1 MRLCIRRF
9 LFLVVVTTVQLTT
22 ERLQDDLRLVEDAGR
37 GAIDVTV
44 GSALDI
50 FGGALAYEDVV
61 KWHVEHSGA
70 TSA

>member
-1 MRLCIRRF
+1 ML
-9 LFLVVVTTVQLTT
+9 LFPCTPPAARVSEEQPHA
-22 ERLQDDLRLVEDAGR
+22 QDDLRLVEDAGQ

-50 FGGALAYEDVV
+50 FGGALAYNDVV
-61 KWHVEHSGA
+61 TWHMQRSGA